1 MINVFVVNFL
11 YALITGVFMSI
22 MPIICIDILLLSYM
36 QHGLLEGFTEFLGNA
51 SRILVGN
58 IYDRTKKKNK
68 LFLVSAILNIL
79 LLICLKMLSSP
90 AIILSKVFERVSN
103 GTFAVQRDAYVASNA
118 KNRSIGLALLVSTKA
133 IGVTAG
139 AAIVSYTSYEYG
151 NLNMSNI
158 SNIVNLLILFSLM
171 ALVLILSL
179 VKQESK
185 IIDKKSEFDIKEV
198 GNVIIK
204 TYPLLLLALLYFL
217 SRFNDGVIVNFLRI
231 MDYPAWYYNSTI
243 GIFNLTMIFASILI
257 GAIAE
262 KYINFCLILI
272 GISMLVFNIIF
283 FNLEKNNLVMASL
296 GLACWGVQR
305 CGAQI
310 IFESILTKMITK
322 KYYGTAIGI
331 YYVFTGLSVLIASG
345 LAGRLITFNYVHAFV
360 YSSFISILFL
370 VASLFFINNA
380 RKNGRFGS

>member
-1 MINVFVVNFL
+1 
-11 YALITGVFMSI
+11 
-22 MPIICIDILLLSYM
+22 M

-68 LFLVSAILNIL
+68 LFLVSAVLNIL
-79 LLICLKMLSSP
+79 LLICLKILSSP
-90 AIILSKVFERVSN
+90 AIILSKVFERVGN
-103 GTFAVQRDAYVASNA
+103 GTFAVQRDAFIASNA

-139 AAIVSYTSYEYG
+139 AAIVSYTSYRYG

-158 SNIVNLLILFSLM
+158 SNIVNLLILFSLL
-171 ALVLILSL
+171 ALALILSL

-198 GNVIIK
+198 GNVITK
-204 TYPLLLLALLYFL
+204 TYPLLLIALLYFL

-243 GIFNLTMIFASILI
+243 GIFNLTMIFASMLI
-257 GAIAE
+257 GAMAE
-262 KYINFCLILI
+262 KYINFCLLLI
-272 GISMLVFNIIF
+272 GISMLAFSTIF
-283 FNLEKNNLVMASL
+283 FSLEKNDLVMASL
-296 GLACWGVQR
+296 GLACWGIQR

-331 YYVFTGLSVLIASG
+331 YYVFTGLSVLIASS
-345 LAGRLITFNYVHAFV
+345 LAGRLITFDYVNAFI
-360 YSSFISILFL
+360 YSGFVSILFL
-370 VASLFFINNA
+370 VASIFFINNEC
-380 RKNGRFGS
+380 KKSRFGS